1 MTSPIRV
8 FNFIHRITKTQSTE
22 LVNLTHISRFEVKKN
37 TLSFTM
43 ANEKT
48 SFFGNFIIF
57 SGGGNVTKHIHY
69 NTPEEAKQE
78 FDSIQEQL
86 DKYYKQK

>member
-1 MTSPIRV
+1 MSSPIRV

-22 LVNLTHISRFEVKKN
+22 LVNLTHISTIEVKKN
-37 TLSFTM
+37 KLSFTM
-43 ANEKT
+43 AHEKK
-48 SFFGNFIIF
+48 SIMGGFVIF
-57 SGGGNVTKHIHY
+57 SGGDNVTKYINY
-69 NTPEEAKQE
+69 DTPEEAKKE